1 MQAITTHN
9 SFFCA
14 ALTILFLLLSFSY
27 RYSNE
32 FFANNWIYEGLVE
45 YGPSGQVLPS
55 LAKSWKE
62 EDTPDGGMKYT
73 FQLRENVVFHDGAPW
88 NCEAAKMNLDHV
100 LAGALVEPEWHGWYG
115 VPKYLTEWS
124 CTSDLELVLT
134 TSVKFYPF
142 LQELTYIRPIRF
154 MSPNAF
160 AEGPTSDRYTANS
173 CEKGWGTL
181 ESADGIKVVCKG
193 ISDVAGTGP
202 FKFVSRQSDVIQT
215 ADYNDLRVDE
225 EVVFQQNTDYW
236 GKVPEIQT
244 LKIVRYPDAA
254 SIEAALLD
262 GSLDVMWGDGV
273 LPANR
278 ITEISNMDR
287 PDLNV
292 FIGED
297 VQNVVLLLNSQRPPL
312 DDFRVRKAI
321 IHAIDKKHMID
332 KELGGFLTPVD
343 NLFPRSMPYC
353 DVDLTPHWDY
363 DLEKSMLLS
372 CNLET
377 SETSPD
383 VVVENNTAL
392 AVGLGIGLGLLAVIS
407 IAVAIIFVQKSKALE
422 AKYVKNDSG
431 VQA

>member
-1 MQAITTHN
+1 
-9 SFFCA
+9 
-14 ALTILFLLLSFSY
+14 
-27 RYSNE
+27 
-32 FFANNWIYEGLVE
+32 
-45 YGPSGQVLPS
+45 
-55 LAKSWKE
+55 
-62 EDTPDGGMKYT
+62 
-73 FQLRENVVFHDGAPW
+73 
-88 NCEAAKMNLDHV
+88 MNLDHV

-115 VPKYLTEWS
+115 VPKYLTSWT
-124 CTSDLELVLT
+124 CNGDLELVMT

-181 ESADGIKVVCKG
+181 ESADGTKVVCKG

-202 FKFVSRQSDVIQT
+202 FKFVSRESDILQQAEYTLQS
-215 ADYNDLRVDE
+215 VDE
-225 EVVFQQNTDYW
+225 EVVFQQNTAYW
-236 GKVPEIQT
+236 GKVPEIET

-278 ITEISNMDR
+278 ITEISNMDN

-297 VQNVVLLLNSQRPPL
+297 VQNVVLLLNSQTPPL
-312 DDFRVRKAI
+312 NDFRVRKAI
-321 IHAIDKKHMID
+321 IHAIDKKRMID

-377 SETSPD
+377 SGATTMAQD
-383 VVVENNTAL
+383 NTAL
-392 AVGLGIGLGLLAVIS
+392 AVGLGVGLGTLAAVS
-407 IAVAIIFVQKSKALE
+407 IVVALFFVKKSKDLE
-422 AKYVKNDSG
+422 AKYVQSETA